1 MRRSATRIAGT
12 KRLENKIQI
21 FMLRHC
27 YTANIIL
34 LSWLLFP
41 RLQNDGFIILSF
53 KRKQNSGLQ
62 ERLRFFS
69 NINSI
74 VSYLGESVY
83 LYSYPCALRV
93 YRVYRYSI
101 ICALQRIIRIVT
113 RFRYRQL
120 RFLTNGD
127 PSQIKITNL

>member
-1 MRRSATRIAGT
+1 MKKRGGKFIQIRFQISLETMRRSATRIAGT

-53 KRKQNSGLQ
+53 KRK
-62 ERLRFFS
+62 
-69 NINSI
+69 
-74 VSYLGESVY
+74 
-83 LYSYPCALRV
+83 
-93 YRVYRYSI
+93 
-101 ICALQRIIRIVT
+101 
-113 RFRYRQL
+113 
-120 RFLTNGD
+120 
-127 PSQIKITNL
+127 